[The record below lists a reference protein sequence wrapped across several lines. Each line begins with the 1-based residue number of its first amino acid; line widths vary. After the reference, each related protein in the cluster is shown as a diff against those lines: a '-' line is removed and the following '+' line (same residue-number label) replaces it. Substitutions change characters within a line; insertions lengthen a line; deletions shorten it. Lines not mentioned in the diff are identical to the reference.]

1 MFQKKCL
8 NAQVLIDCTDIFTG
22 MPASNQSQSATFS
35 SYRYRNTVKVL
46 TGITPSVPVSLVSDL
61 NAGRNS
67 DKQITDHFGIL

>member
-1 MFQKKCL
+1 
-8 NAQVLIDCTDIFTG
+8 